1 MGPAVV
7 SGSMAGSVSF
17 GADGEGGFSFASNTA
32 STLQGLGL
40 TSNGGTLSYTVV
52 GDTLVAYVNNAFGGY
67 QPLVDRTV
75 FTLSL
80 DHTTGAFQFKLYDQL
95 DHVAPAPGTAD
106 HNTDLQGT
114 HGPVSGLDFGSL
126 IVATDGDGDTIT
138 LNGKLTIQ
146 ITDDIPKIISFHE
159 TGAAV
164 TIDETAG
171 KQGNDTTLGL
181 GVASVRH
188 VTNVGH
194 DPDMGNAPQ
203 YAANLAPIVV
213 GSYVSGADDS
223 AHAVLS
229 LTISANGTDSGL
241 TTTDGHHIYL
251 FNENGIIVGRIDG
264 DGGGVAAAAVRRTS
278 RRSRSRSTSSGRS
291 ASRNICR
298 SITTTP
304 RIRTTP

>member
-1 MGPAVV
+1 M
-7 SGSMAGSVSF
+7 
-17 GADGEGGFSFASNTA
+17 
-32 STLQGLGL
+32 
-40 TSNGGTLSYTVV
+40 V

-67 QPLVDRTV
+67 QPLIDRTV

-106 HNTDLQGT
+106 HNTDLQGPN
-114 HGPVSGLDFGSL
+114 GPVSGLDFGSL
-126 IVATDGDGDTIT
+126 IVATDGDGDTVT
-138 LNGKLTIQ
+138 LNGKLTIE
-146 ITDDIPKIISFHE
+146 ITDDIPKITSFFE
-159 TGAAV
+159 TGDAV

-171 KQGNDTTLGL
+171 QQSNDTTLSL
-181 GVASVRH
+181 VSHQFDH

-203 YAANLAPIVV
+203 FAANVAPIVA

-229 LTISANGTDSGL
+229 LTISANGADFGL

-264 DGGGVAAAAVRRTS
+264 DGGGVAAGGSAADVAAFAISINQFGQISVAQYLSIHNNDPTNPNDTMTLGSTS
-278 RRSRSRSTSSGRS
+278 RRSLR
-291 ASRNICR
+291 
-298 SITTTP
+298 
-304 RIRTTP
+304 